1 MAQKEFTFNDLKA
14 ILVNRIGIPE
24 SQVIDDPALSFEDM
38 GLDSLA
44 LIEIQLEVQQEYG
57 FSIPDEDAHHI
68 TSVGEAIEYTN
79 RRLQERG

>member
-24 SQVIDDPALSFEDM
+24 SQVIDDPALTFEDM

-44 LIEIQLEVQQEYG
+44 LVEIQLEVQQEYG
-57 FSIPDEDAHHI
+57 FIIPDEDTHYI
-68 TSVGEAIEYTN
+68 TTVGQAIAYTN
-79 RRLQERG
+79 RRLQEQE

>member
-79 RRLQERG
+79 HRLQEQG